1 MKRVLLLVT
10 LLGPTCLVT
19 ADEGMWTVD
28 NFPRDAVKQKHG
40 VAVDDGWLRKV
51 QHSVVRLESGCTGS
65 FVSPDGL
72 ILTNHHC
79 ARRCIAENSTA
90 SRDLIANGFV
100 SSDRAAEL
108 RCQGEAVSVL
118 METEDVTPAVTTAM
132 AGVAPGDAA
141 RVRNETLTTLESRC
155 EASAKKAGT
164 PLKCESV
171 SLYQGGQSWLYK
183 YKRYNDV
190 RLAFAPEQAIAAFGG
205 DPDNF
210 QFPRWALDMSLLR
223 AYEGGKPASTNTHL
237 TFDWDGAKNKEP
249 VFVAGHP
256 GTTERLL
263 TVAQLKTERDLVLPF
278 WLLRYSELRGRL
290 IQYSKTSPEA
300 ARTTQG
306 YLDSIENSIKVR
318 RQQLFAL
325 LDDRLIEQK
334 RSEEQKLRAVVNADP
349 AADGA
354 SDRPWDD
361 IDKAQATLR
370 NIHIPYSWLE
380 GGAGFNSSLFGYARH
395 LVRAADE
402 RSKANAA
409 RLREYTEA
417 RLPALEQ
424 TLAADT
430 PIYPEFEKVR
440 LSYSL
445 ERMREWLGPDHP
457 MVKVA
462 LGTTSPDDRASA
474 LVDGTTLASAKA
486 RIALFKGGAKA
497 VAASTDPLIRLA
509 RDVDA
514 ESRRLRTVFE
524 TEVEGPVERAQQ
536 AIAEARFK
544 AFGTSLYPDATFT
557 LRVTYGV
564 VDGWTENG
572 VPIDPFSRL
581 ARMYDRT
588 TGQPPF
594 ELPKGWLDA
603 RPALDLSSRAN
614 FTATTD
620 IIGGN
625 SGSPMVNASG
635 QVVGLVFD
643 GNLHSI
649 AGSYWFDPEKN
660 RSIAVHPEFM
670 RIALA
675 RIYSARPL
683 AAELGIE

>member
-1 MKRVLLLVT
+1 
-10 LLGPTCLVT
+10 
-19 ADEGMWTVD
+19 
-28 NFPRDAVKQKHG
+28 
-40 VAVDDGWLRKV
+40 
-51 QHSVVRLESGCTGS
+51 
-65 FVSPDGL
+65 
-72 ILTNHHC
+72 
-79 ARRCIAENSTA
+79 
-90 SRDLIANGFV
+90 
-100 SSDRAAEL
+100 
-108 RCQGEAVSVL
+108 
-118 METEDVTPAVTTAM
+118 
-132 AGVAPGDAA
+132 
-141 RVRNETLTTLESRC
+141 
-155 EASAKKAGT
+155 
-164 PLKCESV
+164 
-171 SLYQGGQSWLYK
+171 
-183 YKRYNDV
+183 
-190 RLAFAPEQAIAAFGG
+190 
-205 DPDNF
+205 
-210 QFPRWALDMSLLR
+210 
-223 AYEGGKPASTNTHL
+223 
-237 TFDWDGAKNKEP
+237 
-249 VFVAGHP
+249 
-256 GTTERLL
+256 
-263 TVAQLKTERDLVLPF
+263 
-278 WLLRYSELRGRL
+278 
-290 IQYSKTSPEA
+290 
-300 ARTTQG
+300 
-306 YLDSIENSIKVR
+306 
-318 RQQLFAL
+318 
-325 LDDRLIEQK
+325 
-334 RSEEQKLRAVVNADP
+334 P

-354 SDRPWDD
+354 SNPWDD